1 MTNGFR
7 VTLAIAGALVTVGLV
22 GCAGGGDEPAGSSAP
37 PQSEDYAL
45 TRMSTLGLRE
55 GFLTITGRSDGR
67 TTAVVDFYVP
77 IENGSEDDVYRVAV
91 RAGECDPDGA
101 VQQDLGTVS
110 SGMTV
115 QVLDVQVADL
125 AGALE
130 SNEASVVIMAPDGKT
145 IAWCGPEVT

>member
-7 VTLAIAGALVTVGLV
+7 VTLAIAGVLVTVGLV
-22 GCAGGGDEPAGSSAP
+22 GCAGDDDEPDVSAAP

-55 GFLTITGRSDGR
+55 GFFTITGRSDGR

-77 IENGSEDDVYRVAV
+77 IENGSEDDLYRVAV
-91 RAGECDPDGA
+91 RTGDCDPGGA

-110 SGMTV
+110 AGTTV

-125 AGALE
+125 ADALE
-130 SNEASVVIMAPDGKT
+130 SNEASVVIMTPDGT
-145 IAWCGPEVT
+145 SIAWCGPEV